1 MINKNYCMS
10 SYLAF
15 RYIEKDDMDFFEN
28 SGKHCNIVPI
38 PDKER
43 IPVHSSQDIDVE
55 IRKQIENFK
64 GKKKID
70 FLKFMDDVFS
80 IESSSSY
87 MNAFSVAEMS
97 YYDPKIS

>member
-1 MINKNYCMS
+1 M
-10 SYLAF
+10 
-15 RYIEKDDMDFFEN
+15 
-28 SGKHCNIVPI
+28 PI

-55 IRKQIENFK
+55 IRKQIENIK